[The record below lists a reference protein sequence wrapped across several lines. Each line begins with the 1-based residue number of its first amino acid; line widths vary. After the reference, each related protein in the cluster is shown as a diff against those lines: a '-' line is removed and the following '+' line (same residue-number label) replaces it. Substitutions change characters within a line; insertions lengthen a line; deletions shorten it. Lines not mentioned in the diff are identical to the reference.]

1 MDRFEE
7 LSTFTAIVD
16 AGSLTAAADRLGV
29 AKSAVSRRLK
39 DLERRLGVQLLR
51 RTTRTMQLTDAGREL
66 YQRAGKLLDDL
77 AAAEAATA
85 DVHCDLAGRLRLSVP
100 TTFGRRHLTA
110 ALREFCTAHPDVE
123 LDLVFSDRRVDLIE
137 EGFDLAIRIG
147 NLDDSALIARRL
159 ATTTQVVCAS
169 PDYLEKH
176 GVPTSPD
183 DLLAHRCL
191 VYTLASDPNRWAYRS
206 RSSPENPTP
215 SWRTVTVQPFLRA
228 NSGDFLADAA
238 CAGRGVVMEPDF
250 ILHEDLDAGRLVSLL
265 GESYEWSTLGIW
277 AIYPPTRFVSRR
289 VRAFIDFL
297 AARFAGT
304 PPWSRS
310 APEE

>member
-7 LSTFTAIVD
+7 LSTFTTIVE
-16 AGSLTAAADRLGV
+16 AGSLTAAADRLEV

-39 DLERRLGVQLLR
+39 ELEERLGVQLLQ

-66 YQRAGKLLDDL
+66 YQRAGRLLDDL

-85 DVHCDLAGRLRLSVP
+85 DVHCDLAGRLRLSIP
-100 TTFGRRHLTA
+100 TTFGHRHLTP
-110 ALREFCTAHPDVE
+110 ALRDFCAEHPGVE
-123 LDLVFSDRRVDLIE
+123 LDLVFSDRRVDLVD
-137 EGFDLAIRIG
+137 EGFDLAVRIG
-147 NLDDSALIARRL
+147 ELDDSTLIARRL

-169 PDYLEKH
+169 PEYLERH
-176 GVPTSPD
+176 GEPKTPEH
-183 DLLAHRCL
+183 LLDHRCL
-191 VYTLASDPNRWAYRS
+191 VYTLRSEPNVWSYRPRPIADDP
-206 RSSPENPTP
+206 SPD
-215 SWRTVTVQPFLRA
+215 WRRVTVHPFLRA

-250 ILHEDLDAGRLVSLL
+250 ILHEDLDAGRLVRLL
-265 GESYEWSTLGIW
+265 DEEFEWSTLGIW

-304 PPWSRS
+304 APWTAAS
-310 APEE
+310 

>member
-7 LSTFTAIVD
+7 LSTFTTIVD
-16 AGSLTAAADRLGV
+16 AGSLTAAADRLEV

-39 DLERRLGVQLLR
+39 ELEERLGVQLLQ

-66 YQRAGKLLDDL
+66 YQRAGRLLDDL

-100 TTFGRRHLTA
+100 TTFGHRHLTP
-110 ALREFCTAHPDVE
+110 ALRDFCTEHPGVE
-123 LDLVFSDRRVDLIE
+123 LDLVYSDRRVDLVD

-147 NLDDSALIARRL
+147 DLDDSALIARRL

-169 PDYLEKH
+169 PEYLDQH
-176 GVPTSPD
+176 GAPTTPE
-183 DLLAHRCL
+183 DLLDHRCL
-191 VYTLASDPNRWAYRS
+191 VYTLRSEPNVWSYRS
-206 RSSPENPTP
+206 RPTTDDPTP
-215 SWRTVTVQPFLRA
+215 ERQRVTVQPFLRA

-238 CAGRGVVMEPDF
+238 RAGRGIVMEPDF
-250 ILHEDLDAGRLVSLL
+250 IVYEDLDGGRLVQVLDQDF
-265 GESYEWSTLGIW
+265 EWSTLGIW

-304 PPWSRS
+304 APWQV
-310 APEE
+310 A